1 MRARFPQFP
10 TACED
15 ISSSSLFSRTFH
27 AVVAVGV
34 MFLLRPEQQRELIRR
49 VAAAVAPGGV
59 FLFTAPA
66 QPAQW
71 TDILT
76 GNPSYS
82 LGTDAYVAALDAAG
96 RTLVREFDDDG
107 ANHYFLARKK
117 SGGIHSRHHTS

>member
-1 MRARFPQFP
+1 LRARFPQFP
-10 TACED
+10 TDCED

-71 TDILT
+71 TYILT

-82 LGTDAYVAALDAAG
+82 LGTDAYVAALDAASL
-96 RTLVREFDDDG
+96 TLVREFEDEG
-107 ANHYFLARKK
+107 ANHYFLARKDAAV
-117 SGGIHSRHHTS
+117 